1 METTANSLNMILY
14 VFIVDGGVVMYILN
28 KVFEGLVVRAR
39 VKGRSDHP
47 GLGSLSVV
55 LRSNSI
61 VWSQS
66 APQGKPLVAA
76 ILFSILSPRS
86 AASCSAPLFWPPQ

>member
-1 METTANSLNMILY
+1 METTANSLDMILY
-14 VFIVDGGVVMYILN
+14 VFIVDGGVMMYILN

-55 LRSNSI
+55 HYS
-61 VWSQS
+61 
-66 APQGKPLVAA
+66 G
-76 ILFSILSPRS
+76 
-86 AASCSAPLFWPPQ
+86 PPSDTVHSSK